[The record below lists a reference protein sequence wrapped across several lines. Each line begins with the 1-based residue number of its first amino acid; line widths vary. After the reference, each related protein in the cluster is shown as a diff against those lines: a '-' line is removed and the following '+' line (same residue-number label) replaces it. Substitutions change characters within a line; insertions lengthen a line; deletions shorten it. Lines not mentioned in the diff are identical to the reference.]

1 MSNRRYGLAALIG
14 VALVG
19 LIAGM
24 VFTARLDWFNQAN
37 GQDNGK
43 ADVTRVA
50 RTISP
55 EDLSGQPLTFDVFRK
70 IAKRLNPAVV
80 NIYTTQVVRGRD
92 PFHDFFGD
100 DPLFRRFFGDEG
112 GNGNDQGNEREMRQ
126 SSLGSGVV
134 IGSDGYIL
142 TNNHVIENAES
153 IKVSFEDDGNIR
165 SGLDAKVVGRDPKT
179 DIALIKIE
187 PKSELTAAP
196 LGDSSGLEVGDWV
209 IAIGNPFNLGH
220 TVTVGVVSAKG
231 RALNAGNALD
241 DFIQT
246 DASIN
251 PGNSGGPLLN
261 LRGEVIGINTAIA
274 SRTGQSAGIG
284 FAVPINMAKDI
295 LPQLKASGRV
305 IRGQLGVTIQ
315 SQWNDTMTREF
326 GVDHGALISDV
337 TKDSAAEKAGLKR
350 GDVIVEYNGKPLTEG
365 NTLPK
370 LVAAT
375 KPGETVNVKVIRDK
389 KEKLVQVTVGTMK
402 DTELASGESENEEER
417 GSAEL
422 GLSVKDLDS
431 ETARQLEMDKQ
442 EGVVV
447 TRVKTN
453 SPAEEADIQRG
464 DVILEINRHPIK
476 DVDDYRDIMAK
487 AKSGESLLFLIYRRG
502 NTFFVPIEVPNK

>member
-37 GQDNGK
+37 GQDTEK

-80 NIYTTQVVRGRD
+80 NIYSTQVIRGRD

-100 DPLFRRFFGDEG
+100 DPLFRRFFGDTPEG
-112 GNGNDQGNEREMRQ
+112 GGEREMRQ

-165 SGLDAKVVGRDPKT
+165 SGLDAKVIGRDPKT
-179 DIALIKIE
+179 DLALIKIE
-187 PKSELTAAP
+187 PKGDLTAAP
-196 LGDSSGLEVGDWV
+196 LGDSSILEVGDWV

-231 RALNAGNALD
+231 RALNTNNALD

-261 LRGEVIGINTAIA
+261 LKGEVIGINTAIA

-295 LPQLKASGRV
+295 LPQLKTSGRV

-337 TKDSAAEKAGLKR
+337 TKGSAADKAGLKR
-350 GDVIVEYNGKPLTEG
+350 GDVIVEYNSKPLTEG

-375 KPGETVNVKVIRDK
+375 KPGSDVKLKIIRDK
-389 KEKLVQVTVGTMK
+389 KEKIVTVTVGTMK
-402 DTELASGESENEEER
+402 DTELASGESELEDER
-417 GSAEL
+417 GTAEL
-422 GLSVKDLDS
+422 GLSVKDLDA
-431 ETARQLEMDKQ
+431 ETARQLEMEKE
-442 EGVVV
+442 EGVIV
-447 TRVKTN
+447 TRVKVN

-464 DVILEINRHPIK
+464 DVILEINRKPIK
-476 DVDDYRDIMAK
+476 TVDDYREIASK
-487 AKSGESLLFLIYRRG
+487 AKPGESLLFLVYRRG
-502 NTFFVPIEVPNK
+502 NTFFVPIEVPR

>member
-37 GQDNGK
+37 GQDTEK

-55 EDLSGQPLTFDVFRK
+55 EDLSGQPLTYDVFRK

-112 GNGNDQGNEREMRQ
+112 NGNGNEREMRQ

-187 PKSELTAAP
+187 PKGELTAAP

-295 LPQLKASGRV
+295 LPQLKSSGRV
-305 IRGQLGVTIQ
+305 VRGQLGVTIQ

-326 GVDHGALISDV
+326 GVNHGALISDV
-337 TKDSAAEKAGLKR
+337 TKGSAADKAGLER
-350 GDVIVEYNGKPLTEG
+350 GDVIVEYNGKPLTVG
-365 NTLPK
+365 NELPR

-375 KPGETVNVKVIRDK
+375 KPGAEVKLKIIRDK
-389 KEKLVQVTVGTMK
+389 KEKIVPVTVGTMK
-402 DTELASGESENEEER
+402 DTELASGESESEDER
-417 GSAEL
+417 GTAEL
-422 GLSVKDLDS
+422 GLSVKELDS
-431 ETARQLEMDKQ
+431 ETARQLEMDKE

-447 TRVKTN
+447 MRVKVN

-464 DVILEINRHPIK
+464 DVILEINRKPIK
-476 DVDDYRDIMAK
+476 SVDDYRDIASNAK
-487 AKSGESLLFLIYRRG
+487 PGESLLFLVFRRG
-502 NTFFVPIEVPNK
+502 NTFFVPIEVPNR

>member
-24 VFTARLDWFNQAN
+24 VFTARLDLFNQAV
-37 GQDNGK
+37 GQDTEK

-55 EDLSGQPLTFDVFRK
+55 EDLSGQPLTYDVFRK
-70 IAKRLNPAVV
+70 IAKRLNPTVV

-100 DPLFRRFFGDEG
+100 DPFFRRFFGDTPQE
-112 GNGNDQGNEREMRQ
+112 ERESRQ
-126 SSLGSGVV
+126 NSLGSGVV
-134 IGSDGYIL
+134 IDAEGYIL

-153 IKVSFEDDGNIR
+153 IKVSFEDDDATGRN
-165 SGLDAKVVGRDPKT
+165 GLDAKVIGRDPKT

-187 PKSELTAAP
+187 PKTDLVAAP
-196 LGDSSGLEVGDWV
+196 LGDSGVLEVGDWV

-231 RALNAGNALD
+231 RALGNVTFE

-284 FAVPINMAKDI
+284 FAVPINMAKEI
-295 LPQLKASGRV
+295 LPQLKSSGRV
-305 IRGQLGVTIQ
+305 IRGQLGVSIQ
-315 SQWNDTMTREF
+315 SQWNDAMKREF
-326 GVDHGALISDV
+326 GIDYGALISDV
-337 TKDSAAEKAGLKR
+337 TKGSAADKAGLKR
-350 GDVIVEYNGKPLTEG
+350 GDVIIEYNGKSLKEG
-365 NTLPK
+365 NELPK

-375 KPGETVNVKVIRDK
+375 KPGSTVKLKVLRDR
-389 KEKLVQVTVGTMK
+389 KERELTVTVGTMK
-402 DTELASGESENEEER
+402 DTDLAAGDENGTEEER
-417 GSAEL
+417 STAEL
-422 GLSVKDLDS
+422 GLTVKDLDS
-431 ETARQLEMDKQ
+431 DTARQLDLESD
-442 EGVVV
+442 EGVIV
-447 TRVKTN
+447 TRVKVN
-453 SPAEEADIQRG
+453 SPAETAEIQRG
-464 DVILEINRHPIK
+464 DVILEINRSPVK
-476 DVDDYRDIMAK
+476 SVDDYRDIVTRAK
-487 AKSGESLLFLIYRRG
+487 PGESLLFLIYRRG
-502 NTFFVPIEVPNK
+502 NTFFVPVEVPNS

>member
-24 VFTARLDWFNQAN
+24 VFTARLDLFNQAV
-37 GQDNGK
+37 GQDTEK

-70 IAKRLNPAVV
+70 IAKRLNPTVV

-100 DPLFRRFFGDEG
+100 DPFFRRFFGDRPEE
-112 GNGNDQGNEREMRQ
+112 ERESRQ
-126 SSLGSGVV
+126 NSLGSGVV
-134 IGSDGYIL
+134 IDADGYIL

-153 IKVSFEDDGNIR
+153 IKVSFEDDDVTGRN
-165 SGLDAKVVGRDPKT
+165 GLDAKIIGRDPKT

-187 PKSELTAAP
+187 PKSELIAAP
-196 LGDSSGLEVGDWV
+196 LGDSGVLEVGDWV

-231 RALNAGNALD
+231 RALGSVTFE

-284 FAVPINMAKDI
+284 FAVPINMAKEI
-295 LPQLKASGRV
+295 LPQLKSSGRV
-305 IRGQLGVTIQ
+305 IRGQLGVSIQ
-315 SQWNDTMTREF
+315 SQWNDAMKREF
-326 GVDHGALISDV
+326 GADYGAVVSDV
-337 TKDSAAEKAGLKR
+337 TKGSAADQAGVQR
-350 GDVIVEYNGKPLTEG
+350 GDVIIEYNGKPLKEG
-365 NTLPK
+365 NELPK

-375 KPGETVNVKVIRDK
+375 KPGSQVKMKVLRDK
-389 KEKLVQVTVGTMK
+389 KEKELTVTVGTMK
-402 DTELASGESENEEER
+402 DTELASGEELGTEEEKET
-417 GSAEL
+417 AEL
-422 GLSVKDLDS
+422 GLTVKDLDS
-431 ETARQLEMDKQ
+431 DTARQLEMENE

-447 TRVKTN
+447 TRVKVN
-453 SPAEEADIQRG
+453 SPAETAEIQRG
-464 DVILEINRHPIK
+464 DVILEINRRPVK
-476 DVDDYRDIMAK
+476 SVDDYRDIVSRAK
-487 AKSGESLLFLIYRRG
+487 VGESLLFLIYRRG
-502 NTFFVPIEVPNK
+502 NTFFVPVEVPSS